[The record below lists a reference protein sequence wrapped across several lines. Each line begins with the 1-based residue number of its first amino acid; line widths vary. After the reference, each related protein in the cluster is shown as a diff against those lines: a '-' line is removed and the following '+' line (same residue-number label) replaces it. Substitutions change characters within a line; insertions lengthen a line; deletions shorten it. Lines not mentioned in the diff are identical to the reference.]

1 MPATGNSN
9 ATCSGV
15 SMLSWSAKPRRSKL
29 LLMITNLW
37 IEQRKHN
44 WSRLERLLEQV
55 NTAGLRSL
63 SRAELRDLGLLYRQ
77 AAADLSTTRM
87 DPSARALEQYLNRL
101 VGRAHNYVYSG
112 RRISLW
118 SLWTF
123 LAHGY
128 PRLLRRMLPYI
139 WMATAVF
146 LFTFAL
152 GMLIQLLRPD
162 FAALMLGPA
171 MMDKINHHQMWT
183 DAVLSMKPQA
193 ASGIMTNNI
202 SVCFVTFAAGITAG
216 LGTLFLLFNNG
227 LQIGTVLACCAQ
239 HGMAG
244 SLLAFMVS
252 HGALEIPSIMLA
264 GAAGL
269 RVGAGILFPGQLRR
283 RDAVAKA
290 GSEAVQ
296 LVSATIPLLI
306 LAGSFEGF
314 LSPTHAPV
322 ALKCAVGAALF
333 TGLCLWW
340 SEGGRTLQPAS
351 PPSARRKR
359 QIPGDLSTQAGM

>member
-1 MPATGNSN
+1 
-9 ATCSGV
+9 
-15 SMLSWSAKPRRSKL
+15 
-29 LLMITNLW
+29 MITHFW

-44 WSRLERLLEQV
+44 WSRLEALLGDVERGSLK
-55 NTAGLRSL
+55 ALPRADLR
-63 SRAELRDLGLLYRQ
+63 ELGLLYRQ
-77 AAADLSTTRM
+77 AASDLSVVRA
-87 DPSARALEQYLNRL
+87 DASSRALEIYLNRL
-101 VGRAHNYVYSG
+101 LGRAHNFVYSG
-112 RRISLW
+112 RRVSFGGLW
-118 SLWTF
+118 AF

-139 WMATAVF
+139 WLATAIF
-146 LFTFAL
+146 LGTFAL
-152 GMLIQLLRPD
+152 GMLIQTLRPD
-162 FAALMLGPA
+162 FAPLMLSPE

-202 SVCFVTFAAGITAG
+202 AVCFTTFAAGITAG

-227 LQIGTVLACCAQ
+227 LQIGAVLACCAQ

-269 RVGAGILFPGQLRR
+269 RVGAGILFPGPLRR
-283 RDAVAKA
+283 RDAVARA

-296 LVSATIPLLI
+296 LVSATVPLLI
-306 LAGSFEGF
+306 IAGSFEGF

-322 ALKCAVGAALF
+322 AVKCAVGAVLF
-333 TGLCLWW
+333 TGLVLWW
-340 SEGGRTLQPAS
+340 SEGGRTLQRTPAV
-351 PPSARRKR
+351 PGPAGSA
-359 QIPGDLSTQAGM
+359 A

>member
-1 MPATGNSN
+1 
-9 ATCSGV
+9 
-15 SMLSWSAKPRRSKL
+15 MLSWSAKPRRSKL

-44 WSRLERLLEQV
+44 WSRLEALLDQAR
-55 NTAGLRSL
+55 AGGIKSL
-63 SRAELRDLGLLYRQ
+63 PRPELRDLGLLYRQ
-77 AAADLSTTRM
+77 AAADLSTVRA
-87 DPSARALEQYLNRL
+87 DPSSRSLEMYLNRL
-101 VGRAHNYVYSG
+101 VGGAHNYVYSG
-112 RRISLW
+112 RRISFW
-118 SLWTF
+118 SLWHF

-128 PRLLRRMLPYI
+128 PRLLRRLLPYV
-139 WMATAVF
+139 WLATAVF
-146 LFTFAL
+146 LLTFGL

-202 SVCFVTFAAGITAG
+202 SVCFLTFAAGITGG
-216 LGTLFLLFNNG
+216 LGTLYLLFNNG
-227 LQIGTVLACCAQ
+227 LQIGTVLAACAQ
-239 HGMAG
+239 HKMAG

-269 RVGAGILFPGQLRR
+269 RIGAGILFPGQLRR
-283 RDAVAKA
+283 RDALARA
-290 GSEAVQ
+290 GAEAVQ

-306 LAGSFEGF
+306 VAGCFEGF

-322 ALKCAVGAALF
+322 TVKCAVGALLF

-340 SEGGRTLQPAS
+340 SEGGRRLV
-351 PPSARRKR
+351 K
-359 QIPGDLSTQAGM
+359 ST

>member
-1 MPATGNSN
+1 M
-9 ATCSGV
+9 V
-15 SMLSWSAKPRRSKL
+15 
-29 LLMITNLW
+29 TNLW
-37 IEQRKHN
+37 IDHRKTN
-44 WSRLERLLEQV
+44 WTRLETLV
-55 NTAGLRSL
+55 
-63 SRAELRDLGLLYRQ
+63 AEAEKGGVKKLPHADLRDLGLLYRQ
-77 AAADLSTTRM
+77 AAADLSAVRA
-87 DPSARALEQYLNRL
+87 DPTSRSLETYLNRL
-101 VGRAHNYVYSG
+101 VGRAHNLVYSG
-112 RRISLW
+112 RRVSFFTLW
-118 SLWTF
+118 EF

-139 WMATAVF
+139 WLATAVF
-146 LFTFAL
+146 LACFAL
-152 GMLIQLLRPD
+152 GMLITTLRPD
-162 FAALMLGPA
+162 FAVLWLGPQ

-202 SVCFVTFAAGITAG
+202 SVCFTTFAAGITAG

-269 RVGAGILFPGQLRR
+269 GAGILFPGMLRR
-283 RDAVAKA
+283 RDALAKA
-290 GSEAVQ
+290 GAEAVQ
-296 LVSATIPLLI
+296 LVSATVPLLI
-306 LAGSFEGF
+306 IAGSFEGF

-322 ALKCAVGAALF
+322 ALKCAVGAVLF
-333 TGLCLWW
+333 TGLCVWW
-340 SEGGRTLQPAS
+340 GEGGRTLTPAEE
-351 PPSARRKR
+351 
-359 QIPGDLSTQAGM
+359 LSTQ

>member
-1 MPATGNSN
+1 
-9 ATCSGV
+9 
-15 SMLSWSAKPRRSKL
+15 
-29 LLMITNLW
+29 MITALW
-37 IEQRKHN
+37 IDLRKSN
-44 WSRLERLLEQV
+44 WTRLESLLAIAEKGG
-55 NTAGLRSL
+55 AKGLGR
-63 SRAELRDLGLLYRQ
+63 RDLRDLGLLYRG
-77 AAADLSTTRM
+77 AAADLSAARA
-87 DPSARALEQYLNRL
+87 DPSARALESYLNRL
-101 VGRAHNYVYSG
+101 VGRAHNLVYSG
-112 RRISLW
+112 RQVSFGSLW
-118 SLWTF
+118 EF

-128 PRLLRRMLPYI
+128 PRLLRRLLPYV
-139 WMATAVF
+139 WLATAVF
-146 LFTFAL
+146 LACFGL
-152 GMLIQLLRPD
+152 GMLITLLRPD
-162 FAALMLGPA
+162 FAALWLGPA

-202 SVCFVTFAAGITAG
+202 SVCFMTFASGITAG

-239 HGMAG
+239 HRMAG

-269 RVGAGILFPGQLRR
+269 RIGAGILFPGQLRR
-283 RDAVAKA
+283 RDALAKA
-290 GSEAVQ
+290 GAEAVQ

-306 LAGSFEGF
+306 IAGSFEAF

-322 ALKCAVGAALF
+322 ALKCAVGALLF

-340 SEGGRTLQPAS
+340 GEGGRRLVSAPSTPVGSLPLDEAS
-351 PPSARRKR
+351 AS
-359 QIPGDLSTQAGM
+359 QI

>member
-1 MPATGNSN
+1 
-9 ATCSGV
+9 
-15 SMLSWSAKPRRSKL
+15 MLSWSAKPRRSKL

-44 WSRLERLLEQV
+44 WSRLEALLDQ
-55 NTAGLRSL
+55 ARSGGIKSL
-63 SRAELRDLGLLYRQ
+63 PRPELRDLGLLYRQ
-77 AAADLSTTRM
+77 AAADLSTVRA
-87 DPSARALEQYLNRL
+87 DPSSRSLEMYLNRL
-101 VGRAHNYVYSG
+101 VGGAHNYVYSG
-112 RRISLW
+112 RRISFW
-118 SLWTF
+118 SLWHF

-128 PRLLRRMLPYI
+128 PRLLRRLLPYV
-139 WMATAVF
+139 WLATAVF
-146 LFTFAL
+146 LLTFGL

-202 SVCFVTFAAGITAG
+202 SVCFLTFAAGITGG
-216 LGTLFLLFNNG
+216 LGTLYLLFNNG
-227 LQIGTVLACCAQ
+227 LEIGTVLAACAQ
-239 HGMAG
+239 HKMAG

-269 RVGAGILFPGQLRR
+269 RIGAGILFPGQLRR
-283 RDAVAKA
+283 RDALARA
-290 GSEAVQ
+290 GAEAVQ

-306 LAGSFEGF
+306 LAGCFEGF

-322 ALKCAVGAALF
+322 AVKCAVGALLF

-340 SEGGRTLQPAS
+340 SEGGRRLVKAT
-351 PPSARRKR
+351 
-359 QIPGDLSTQAGM
+359 

>member
-1 MPATGNSN
+1 MVTH
-9 ATCSGV
+9 
-15 SMLSWSAKPRRSKL
+15 
-29 LLMITNLW
+29 LW
-37 IEQRKHN
+37 IDHRKGN
-44 WSRLERLLEQV
+44 WSRLE
-55 NTAGLRSL
+55 SL
-63 SRAELRDLGLLYRQ
+63 IGDAEKHGIGKLPQADLRDLGLLYRQ
-77 AAADLSTTRM
+77 AAADLSTVRS
-87 DPSARALEQYLNRL
+87 DPTSRSLEAYLNRL
-101 VGRAHNYVYSG
+101 VARAHNLVYSG
-112 RRISLW
+112 RRVSFGTLW
-118 SLWTF
+118 EF

-139 WMATAVF
+139 WLATAVF
-146 LFTFAL
+146 LACFGL
-152 GMLIQLLRPD
+152 GMLITLLRPD

-193 ASGIMTNNI
+193 ASGIMTNNM
-202 SVCFVTFAAGITAG
+202 SVCFMTFAAGITAG

-239 HGMAG
+239 HKMAG

-269 RVGAGILFPGQLRR
+269 RLGAGVLFPGQLRR
-283 RDAVAKA
+283 RDALAKA

-306 LAGSFEGF
+306 IAGCFEGF

-322 ALKCAVGAALF
+322 ALKCAVGAVLF
-333 TGLCLWW
+333 TGLCVWW
-340 SEGGRTLQPAS
+340 GEGGRKLATA
-351 PPSARRKR
+351 
-359 QIPGDLSTQAGM
+359 

>member
-1 MPATGNSN
+1 
-9 ATCSGV
+9 
-15 SMLSWSAKPRRSKL
+15 
-29 LLMITNLW
+29 MITNLW
-37 IEQRKHN
+37 IDFRKSN
-44 WSRLERLLEQV
+44 WNRLESLLAQAESQGV
-55 NTAGLRSL
+55 KSLRY
-63 SRAELRDLGLLYRQ
+63 ADLRDLGLLYRQ
-77 AAADLSTTRM
+77 AAADLSAVRA
-87 DPSARALEQYLNRL
+87 DPTSRALEAYLNRL
-101 VGRAHNYVYSG
+101 VGRAHNLVYSG
-112 RRISLW
+112 RRVSFW
-118 SLWTF
+118 SLWEF

-128 PRLLRRMLPYI
+128 PRLLRRMLPYV
-139 WMATAVF
+139 WLATAVF
-146 LFTFAL
+146 LVSWAL
-152 GMLIQLLRPD
+152 GMLITLLRPD
-162 FAALMLGPA
+162 FAVLWLGPR

-202 SVCFVTFAAGITAG
+202 TVCFTTFAAGITAG

-239 HGMAG
+239 HKMAG

-269 RVGAGILFPGQLRR
+269 RLGAGILFPGQLRR
-283 RDAVAKA
+283 RDSLAKA
-290 GSEAVQ
+290 GAEAVQ

-306 LAGSFEGF
+306 VAGTFEGF

-322 ALKCAVGAALF
+322 AVKCAVGAVLF

-340 SEGGRTLQPAS
+340 GEGGR
-351 PPSARRKR
+351 ARM
-359 QIPGDLSTQAGM
+359 AGRGAERDVAVEAAV